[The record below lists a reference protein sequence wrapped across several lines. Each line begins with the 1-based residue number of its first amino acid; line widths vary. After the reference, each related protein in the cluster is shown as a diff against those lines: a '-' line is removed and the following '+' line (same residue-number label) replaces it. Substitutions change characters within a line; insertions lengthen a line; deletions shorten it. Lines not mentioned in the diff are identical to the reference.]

1 MSRVVLGEG
10 LYRSLI
16 GKAYAPFTV
25 AVTAERI
32 RGYADAIGDPNPIRR
47 DSSAARTAGYRD
59 VVAPPTF
66 GFTITLLANQSDL
79 ALADVG
85 FTMNEA
91 LHGEQA
97 FEYGSPI
104 CAGDLLTGRQRIAD
118 LREKKQGT
126 MLFLVTK
133 FQIANQLGEHVLDM
147 TQTSI
152 VPLARLE
159 R

>member
-1 MSRVVLGEG
+1 MGKVTLNEG

-16 GKAYAPFTV
+16 GQTYVPFTV
-25 AVTAERI
+25 IVSADRI
-32 RGYADAIGDPNPIRR
+32 RGYAEAIGDRNPLRY
-47 DSSAARTAGYRD
+47 DASAARMAGYRD

-66 GFTITLLANQSDL
+66 GFTITLLADQSNL
-79 ALADVG
+79 ALADLG
-85 FTMNEA
+85 FTMNES

-97 FEYGSPI
+97 FEYGGPI
-104 CAGDLLTGRQRIAD
+104 CAGDLLTGRQHIAD

-133 FQIANQLGEHVLDM
+133 FHIANQLGEHVLDM

-152 VPLARLE
+152 VPLAQ
-159 R
+159 

>member
-1 MSRVVLGEG
+1 MRKIALNER

-16 GKAYAPFTV
+16 GKTYEPFTV
-25 AVTAERI
+25 AVTAEQI
-32 RGYADAIGDPNPIRR
+32 RGYADAIGDRNPLRH
-47 DSSAARTAGYRD
+47 DGVAARVAGFRD
-59 VVAPPTF
+59 VTAPPTF

-79 ALADVG
+79 ALADLG

-91 LHGEQA
+91 LHGEEA
-97 FEYGSPI
+97 FEYGGPI
-104 CAGDLLTGRQRIAD
+104 CAGDVLTGRQHIAD
-118 LREKKQGT
+118 LREKKHGT
-126 MLFLVTK
+126 LLFLVTK

-152 VPLARLE
+152 VPLVRLE